1 MLAKRISKNFVM
13 LFTGNVLSQAIV
25 FFGLIKV
32 AGALTPEDFGRFSF
46 AQAVSTFFV
55 RFTEFGMETVAVRRI
70 TQREDDHF
78 LIENV
83 FFVRLVLSLFVIGVA
98 FVFRSL
104 MFDSQDAN
112 IIFILLISLIG
123 ISLSLEWYYQAH
135 ERMDLV
141 SVIRIIRALL
151 FVVPFLGFKTQ
162 FHSDVFVSWLH
173 SFSFIVVTFLFGMLY
188 LRRTRIDLSRISLKT
203 ILPLLRESAPIGIA
217 ITLMQIPYNYSTFII
232 GVTMSKADVGA
243 YSAAYRPVLA
253 FWSFGIIAAY
263 QAFFPVINSLV
274 HDMKAF
280 QNFAMKLTRIFVLAG
295 ILLFLMIAPFGE
307 IIVDVLYGPKYFG
320 TGYILQLSLVI
331 IAIVLGRA
339 VIEYSLVS
347 LKKQKQYL
355 KGMMFVSSLY
365 VILCF
370 LGAHF
375 FGIIG
380 VIAGSIGSEVLYTWY
395 IFRQVRAFA
404 RWEEYAVLVV
414 KAVIIGVS
422 SYAVFLVPNGLSFT
436 VRLLIMYCV
445 FAAGVWMSKI
455 ITIGELLALKTLV
468 RR

>member
-13 LFTGNVLSQAIV
+13 LFTGNVISQAIV

-46 AQAVSTFFV
+46 AQAISTFFV

-70 TQREDDHF
+70 TQHDNDAF
-78 LIENV
+78 LLENV
-83 FFVRLVLSLFVIGVA
+83 FFVRLILSVFVIGVA
-98 FVFRSL
+98 FVLHML
-104 MFDSQDAN
+104 MSESEDAN

-123 ISLSLEWYYQAH
+123 ISLTLEWYYQAH
-135 ERMDLV
+135 EKMEIV

-151 FVVPFLGFKTQ
+151 FVVPFLSLSKSYHT
-162 FHSDVFVSWLH
+162 DVFVSWLQ
-173 SFSFIVVTFLFGMLY
+173 SFSFIIVTFLFGVLF
-188 LRRTRIDLSRISLKT
+188 LRRHRFDFSGITMRT
-203 ILPLLRESAPIGIA
+203 IKPLLQESAPIGIA
-217 ITLMQIPYNYSTFII
+217 ITLMQIPYNYATFII

-280 QNFAMKLTRIFVLAG
+280 QNFAMKLTRLFVVAG
-295 ILLFLMIAPFGE
+295 ILLFLTIAPFGE

-331 IAIVLGRA
+331 IAIVLARA

-355 KGMMFVSSLY
+355 KGMMFVSTLY
-365 VILCF
+365 VIFCY
-370 LGAHF
+370 LGATL
-375 FGIIG
+375 FGIPG
-380 VIAGSIGSEVLYTWY
+380 VIVGSILSEVLYSWY
-395 IFRQVRAFA
+395 IFRQVKAFA
-404 RWEEYAVLVV
+404 DWDEYALLLL
-414 KAVIIGVS
+414 KAVLIGAS
-422 SYAVFLVPNGLSFT
+422 SYAVFLVPSGLNFA
-436 VRLLIMYCV
+436 VKLLVMYCV
-445 FAAGVWMSKI
+445 FAAGVWVSKI
-455 ITIGELLALKTLV
+455 ISVSELLALRSLV
-468 RR
+468 HR